1 MSDSTIFPFNLT
13 TQLSII
19 AQSAESNVSSSSSN
33 SSVSE
38 SSAESHLS
46 QSADSNVSSSSSNS
60 SVSESIASNSYFGSN
75 TSVESHLSV
84 NSNSSLDNQSPEES
98 YLSVE
103 SDSSPTPNTSE
114 SFSAGEASNQLQS
127 PQSNSSLNMS
137 HDESHSVANW
147 SLSNDD
153 AHSQIRSLTQ
163 DVAQMEAELDSINR
177 YCEEV
182 VAQIDTLPTSTST
195 PTVVRGNR
203 RRSAMNPVE
212 IIDLSH
218 LEFVPPVRSARN
230 RAPDAVIDLCTPD
243 GPRSRPVNLPSND
256 SFTIPSRRRVLAQST
271 ENSPVVDLDDV
282 SPPKRV
288 YRDIDLSHKED
299 SYKCPVCM
307 DSVTK
312 REPVSTKCG
321 HVFCRECI
329 QTAISATHKCPMCNK
344 KLTAR
349 QFFRIYFGLF
359 SATISFVIEVTHH
372 YMECSELLKH
382 RHNRQII

>member
-13 TQLSII
+13 
-19 AQSAESNVSSSSSN
+19 AQSSIVGQSADSNVSSSSAS

-38 SSAESHLS
+38 SSAESHS
-46 QSADSNVSSSSSNS
+46 
-60 SVSESIASNSYFGSN
+60 GSN
-75 TSVESHLSV
+75 TSVESHSSGS
-84 NSNSSLDNQSPEES
+84 SNSSFEYQSPVDRD
-98 YLSVE
+98 LSVE
-103 SDSSPTPNTSE
+103 SGSDLSDSSSTSNTSE
-114 SFSAGEASNQLQS
+114 TTSVGEASNQLQS

-137 HDESHSVANW
+137 HDESHSLANL

-153 AHSQIRSLTQ
+153 AHSQISSLTQ
-163 DVAQMEAELDSINR
+163 DVIQMEAELDRINR

-182 VAQIDTLPTSTST
+182 VAQMDPFPTSTST

-203 RRSAMNPVE
+203 RRSAMSPVE
-212 IIDLSH
+212 VIDLSH

-243 GPRSRPVNLPSND
+243 RPTSRPLNLPSND
-256 SFTIPSRRRVLAQST
+256 SFTIPNRRRVSVQST
-271 ENSPVVDLDDV
+271 ENSPVVDLDAV

-288 YRDIDLSHKED
+288 SREVNLSQKED

-349 QFFRIYFGLF
+349 QFFRIYL
-359 SATISFVIEVTHH
+359 
-372 YMECSELLKH
+372 
-382 RHNRQII
+382 

>member
-13 TQLSII
+13 AQLSTIG
-19 AQSAESNVSSSSSN
+19 QSADTNVSSSSSN

-38 SSAESHLS
+38 SCAESHLS
-46 QSADSNVSSSSSNS
+46 
-60 SVSESIASNSYFGSN
+60 IASSSYFGSN
-75 TSVESHLSV
+75 TSVESDSSV
-84 NSNSSLDNQSPEES
+84 NSHLSLEYQSPVEW

-103 SDSSPTPNTSE
+103 SDSSSTPNTSE
-114 SFSAGEASNQLQS
+114 TFSAGEASNQLHS

-137 HDESHSVANW
+137 HDGSHSLANL

-153 AHSQIRSLTQ
+153 AHSQITSLTQ
-163 DVAQMEAELDSINR
+163 DVAQMEAELDRLNR

-203 RRSAMNPVE
+203 RRSAMSPVE

-243 GPRSRPVNLPSND
+243 GSRSRPFDLPSND
-256 SFTIPSRRRVLAQST
+256 SFTSTNRRRVLAQST
-271 ENSPVVDLDDV
+271 ENTPVVDLDAV

-288 YRDIDLSHKED
+288 CRDLDLSQKED

-349 QFFRIYFGLF
+349 QFFRIYL
-359 SATISFVIEVTHH
+359 
-372 YMECSELLKH
+372 
-382 RHNRQII
+382 